1 MNRDDLGKKIYN
13 VSHLTGEFQLRS
25 GKTSTEYFDKYLF
38 ESDPG
43 LLYVISEHMRDL
55 LTDDIMDFNIVA
67 GLEMGGIPLATMLSQ
82 RTGKPAVFV
91 RKNAKEY
98 GTKKLAEGVSVKG
111 RKVLI
116 VEDVITSGGAV
127 IKSIEELQ
135 KYGAHIT
142 GVICVIDREAGGAEN
157 LLRLK
162 VPVKSL
168 FTMTELKK
176 LSARK

>member
-1 MNRDDLGKKIYN
+1 MKRDDLGKKIYE

-38 ESDPG
+38 ESNPG
-43 LLYVISEHMRDL
+43 LLYVITEHMRDL
-55 LTDDIMDFNIVA
+55 LTDDIMDFNILA

-91 RKNAKEY
+91 RKKAKEY
-98 GTKKLAEGVSVKG
+98 GTKKLAEGVNVKG

-116 VEDVITSGGAV
+116 VEDVVTSGGAV
-127 IKSIEELQ
+127 IKSIEELE

-157 LLRLK
+157 LLNLK
-162 VPVKSL
+162 VPLKSL

-176 LSARK
+176 LSAAG